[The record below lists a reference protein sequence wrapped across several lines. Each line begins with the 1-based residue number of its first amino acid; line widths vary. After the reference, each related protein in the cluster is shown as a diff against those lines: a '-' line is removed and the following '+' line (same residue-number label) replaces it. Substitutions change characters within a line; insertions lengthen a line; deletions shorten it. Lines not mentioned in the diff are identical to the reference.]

1 MAEALGVILCGGRAL
16 RMGGADKGF
25 CEIGGR
31 ALLDHVIERLGPQ
44 VSGLVLNANG
54 DPARF
59 SRCSLPVVADG
70 VAGFPGPLAGVLAG
84 MDRAAERGVGRIV
97 TAAWDTPFFPRDL
110 AARLAAAAE
119 EEGVPLA
126 MAVTPE
132 KGRLARH
139 PTFGLW
145 DVGLRDDLRAALA
158 AGVRKVVAWT
168 EPRGC
173 ARAVFPV
180 GPFDPFFNVNAPED
194 LEIAARI
201 WREHRP

>member
-1 MAEALGVILCGGRAL
+1 MAETPGVILCGGRSL

-44 VSGLVLNANG
+44 VSALALNANG

-59 SRCSLPVVADG
+59 SRFALPVVADG
-70 VAGFPGPLAGVLAG
+70 APGFPGPLAGVLAG
-84 MDRAAERGVGRIV
+84 MDWAAARGAARIV

-110 AARLAAAAE
+110 ARRLAAAAE
-119 EEGVPLA
+119 EEGTPLA
-126 MAVTPE
+126 MAATRE
-132 KGRLARH
+132 DGRLARH
-139 PTFGLW
+139 PVFGLW
-145 DVGLRDDLRAALA
+145 DVGLREDLRAALA

-168 EPRGC
+168 GPIGC
-173 ARAVFPV
+173 ARAVFAAE
-180 GPFDPFFNVNAPED
+180 PFDPFFNVNAPED
-194 LEIAARI
+194 LETAARI